1 MDTIFANGGILI
13 GAGVEGETDKTDIEG
28 LEGRVALQIDDLL
41 QTWRSTNRHVEIEQ
55 DRLLTDIVVQ
65 GDHAAISCR

>member
-1 MDTIFANGGILI
+1 
-13 GAGVEGETDKTDIEG
+13 
-28 LEGRVALQIDDLL
+28 LQIDDLL